1 MWMVESRG
9 KERRSRT
16 RRKVGLQLQQV
27 DEAASTYVSDFV
39 TL

>member
-9 KERRSRT
+9 KERGSRT
-16 RRKVGLQLQQV
+16 RRKVGLQQI

-39 TL
+39 IL